1 MNERTNGSVS
11 RFAKVSIVFATWLNP
26 ECRGLAKPRLPS
38 SSENSVNRAPKAG
51 TAVALDYRC
60 FLCIL
65 SVTIPKSESIARRPL
80 RTARRTKF

>member
-38 SSENSVNRAPKAG
+38 SSENSVNRAPRAG
-51 TAVALDYRC
+51 TAVALDYRSFSLDIKC
-60 FLCIL
+60 NN
-65 SVTIPKSESIARRPL
+65 PKN
-80 RTARRTKF
+80 

>member
-38 SSENSVNRAPKAG
+38 SSENYVNRAPRAG
-51 TAVALDYRC
+51 TALALDYRS
-60 FLCIL
+60 FPLDFKYDN
-65 SVTIPKSESIARRPL
+65 PKN
-80 RTARRTKF
+80 